1 MSLVAIAGD
10 HATTTTLALAAAWPV
25 SDDLLVIEADPRGG
39 SLAAWLDIPLA
50 PSLSAVVTR
59 ATGGEW
65 SVIERLSRLTPSGLR
80 VIPAPV
86 RAVEATRAIA
96 EAADSIFPTLASLA
110 SPVVVADTG
119 VLRRD
124 SVAPERVASHPWSR
138 SRHSPSSCTARR
150 SSRHG
155 PRRSGSSVSRSASSS
170 SPRLGSRPRSP

>member
-65 SVIERLSRLTPSGLR
+65 SVIERLSRY
-80 VIPAPV
+80 
-86 RAVEATRAIA
+86 
-96 EAADSIFPTLASLA
+96 
-110 SPVVVADTG
+110 DTFG
-119 VLRRD
+119 
-124 SVAPERVASHPWSR
+124 S
-138 SRHSPSSCTARR
+138 AR
-150 SSRHG
+150 G
-155 PRRSGSSVSRSASSS
+155 PR
-170 SPRLGSRPRSP
+170 PRPRGRGHAYHRRGR